1 MPRRKITKRALT
13 RKGKQPPTTPRP
25 PPQAAERDSA
35 PPRAV
40 LPTSP
45 EIQQHFVRR
54 LALLADDAAA
64 LSDTVEGQSR
74 ERGENDAVMIR
85 NIARVLGALTF
96 GAVTKDDKARAI
108 VHDLGAMARTAL
120 ERDGIAGVRLQED
133 GTPIGPPID
142 PEEGDEPSFA
152 RGGDVET
159 ARTTMLRHLHRSF
172 VDWLEKG
179 KTDEELAKKTCARVN
194 GIPSSLRVVCRRH
207 SVDLCSEAEIRGLAR
222 DFAAVRK
229 RKDAKE
235 IGWWRLAER
244 MLVRAAIRW
253 RMPETEARKLFSFAL
268 KEGQW
273 VDRQEEAL
281 ALCERLQGPDVAALA
296 KAALLDGRLN
306 PTPEFVTKLRKAL
319 DSDYAR
325 VEQEK
330 PGTDSHKI

>member
-194 GIPSSLRVVCRRH
+194 GMPVRRLMGPPESDFRRVMGPPLSQHEGATGKGGVTRFRSAMGPPQTPFSQGHGATRSERPEVIQIH
-207 SVDLCSEAEIRGLAR
+207 S
-222 DFAAVRK
+222 
-229 RKDAKE
+229 
-235 IGWWRLAER
+235 
-244 MLVRAAIRW
+244 
-253 RMPETEARKLFSFAL
+253 
-268 KEGQW
+268 
-273 VDRQEEAL
+273 
-281 ALCERLQGPDVAALA
+281 
-296 KAALLDGRLN
+296 DGRRRSPSGGIDGVQGAHDDRRQGSAPPLVGGA
-306 PTPEFVTKLRKAL
+306 E
-319 DSDYAR
+319 
-325 VEQEK
+325 
-330 PGTDSHKI
+330 